1 MEACFNDISTLPID
15 AKSASELLG
24 KYASVIKG
32 VYARGYNKIR
42 YDKELSSIYLYD
54 EVSIRD
60 LCKKHPRE
68 IEYQLILSTFT
79 QPGIDEQNEEFVKKF
94 VNTSFE
100 LPTDSKGRIANCF
113 AYAYAS
119 NTICV
124 GFESDSVW
132 QQCMHS
138 MNVTCDE
145 NCVQLQWPCISNVN
159 HLSSSAFLNWFEQ
172 NTPLILTESKIN
184 PNDKTIHITDDHGK
198 DVLLALSAR
207 IKNNKYVEEIYSAP
221 YKPYHNKF
229 IYEINPSGEVTIV
242 LTQTPQHLSLTLKT
256 TGRNLRETKAIADII
271 ERQYKK

>member
-1 MEACFNDISTLPID
+1 MEACFNDISSLPID
-15 AKSASELLG
+15 AISASELLG

-32 VYARGYNKIR
+32 VYAKGYRKIR
-42 YDKELSSIYLYD
+42 YDKELSLIYLYD

-60 LCKKHPRE
+60 LCKRHPHE
-68 IEYQLILSTFT
+68 LEYQLILSTFT

-100 LPTDSKGRIANCF
+100 LPTDSNGRIANCF

-124 GFESDSVW
+124 GFESDPVW
-132 QQCMHS
+132 KQCMHS
-138 MNVTCDE
+138 LLVTCDE
-145 NCVQLQWPCISNVN
+145 TCMQLQWPCISNVN
-159 HLSSSAFLNWFEQ
+159 HLSSPSFLNWFEQ
-172 NTPLILTESKIN
+172 NTPLVLTESRIN

-221 YKPYHNKF
+221 YKPHYNKF
-229 IYEINPSGEVTIV
+229 IYEINPSGVITIV
-242 LTQTPQHLSLTLKT
+242 LTQTPQHVSLTLKT